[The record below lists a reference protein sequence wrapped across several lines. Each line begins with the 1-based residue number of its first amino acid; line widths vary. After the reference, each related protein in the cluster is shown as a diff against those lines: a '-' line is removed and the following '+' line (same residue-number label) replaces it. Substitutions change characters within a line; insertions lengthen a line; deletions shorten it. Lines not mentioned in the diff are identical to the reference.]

1 MKFPMILQGVCWFLL
16 AAVTVFSISVWA
28 QDENRAP
35 FVSNVHAEQRTGT
48 KLVDI
53 TYDVTDPDGDLLTI
67 TISVSDD
74 GGSTFAVPAGAFTG
88 DVGSGIAPGPNKQ
101 IVWDAGADVPE
112 VYSTNYRIK
121 ITASDGLAGGAT
133 IIGQDGVP
141 MALIPAG
148 EFQMGDS
155 LDEMSDALPVHTV
168 YLDAFFMDV
177 YEVSNAEYAQFLN
190 SYGRNTDDSGNE
202 LLDLD
207 DDCLIEKSG
216 NTYRAMSGYE
226 EHPVIEVSWYGAN
239 TYAEY
244 YGKRLPTEAEWEKAA
259 RGGLVGKRYPWGDSI
274 DSTKA
279 NYDADGTRDWTT
291 TADMLKYLEPVGSFA
306 PNGYGLYDMAGN
318 VEEWCADWYDEDY
331 YPDSPRN
338 NPKGPNSGS
347 ERVLRGGCWCF
358 NESNLPCAGRGIE
371 FPTLAFNFDGFRC
384 AE

>member
-1 MKFPMILQGVCWFLL
+1 MILQGVCWFLL

-168 YLDAFFMDV
+168 YLDAFYMDI
-177 YEVSNAEYAQFLN
+177 YEVTNAQYQKFMNATGQAAPTYWN
-190 SYGRNTDDSGNE
+190 DSRFNAPE
-202 LLDLD
+202 Q
-207 DDCLIEKSG
+207 
-216 NTYRAMSGYE
+216 
-226 EHPVIEVSWYGAN
+226 PVVGVSWYGAVA
-239 TYAEY
+239 YAEWA
-244 YGKRLPTEAEWEKAA
+244 GKRLPTEAQWEKAA
-259 RGGLVGKRYPWGDSI
+259 GGGLSGKRYPWGDEAPDAGGVYRASYGN
-274 DSTKA
+274 ST
-279 NYDADGTRDWTT
+279 ADGYNY
-291 TADMLKYLEPVGSFA
+291 AAPVGSFA

-318 VEEWCADWYDEDY
+318 VWEWCSDWYGRGY
-331 YPDSPRN
+331 YANSPLNNPLGPDS
-338 NPKGPNSGS
+338 GS
-347 ERVLRGGCWCF
+347 YRVLRGGSWCD
-358 NESNLPCAGRGIE
+358 NPDSLLAAYRLSYN
-371 FPTLAFNFDGFRC
+371 PTLSYDFVGFRC
-384 AE
+384 ISQD